1 MLASMTLP
9 FFLVSAL
16 NVPLEGAVTLLI
28 TEAEFTLG
36 SHPPAELCV
45 SPPCPPTSFR
55 SLFWVINDSQQKEAK
70 MLGSERQRK
79 VCLLSVLAVWL

>member
-36 SHPPAELCV
+36 SHPPASCASHHRAL
-45 SPPCPPTSFR
+45 PPPSDHF
-55 SLFWVINDSQQKEAK
+55 S
-70 MLGSERQRK
+70 GS
-79 VCLLSVLAVWL
+79 